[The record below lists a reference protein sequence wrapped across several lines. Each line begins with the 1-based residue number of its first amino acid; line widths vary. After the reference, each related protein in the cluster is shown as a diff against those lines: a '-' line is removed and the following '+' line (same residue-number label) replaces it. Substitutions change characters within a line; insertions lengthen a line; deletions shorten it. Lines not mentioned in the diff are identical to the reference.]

1 MSASIYVSGD
11 NDGNGHGDDDGGGY
25 GHGGLRLW
33 SRSGSGPRVGIGAT
47 KGGAVTLDTS
57 HLEMSALNIFASA
70 NKRLMSVTP
79 DTSHS
84 PIAPC
89 VPADQSPFCDSSR
102 HAFTALWSTSLD
114 LGSNFE
120 AVEQP
125 ASDIVPHP
133 NPYT

>member
-1 MSASIYVSGD
+1 MQVCVSGD

-25 GHGGLRLW
+25 GHSGLRLW

-57 HLEMSALNIFASA
+57 HLEMSALNILASE

-89 VPADQSPFCDSSR
+89 FRQSNLLFVTVQGMLSR
-102 HAFTALWSTSLD
+102 HFGAPLW
-114 LGSNFE
+114 
-120 AVEQP
+120 
-125 ASDIVPHP
+125 I
-133 NPYT
+133 